1 MEKIICK
8 INMFDSLQVI
18 YLYKDSR
25 ITTLSLSKIS
35 DLSTNIINYCKQL
48 NIFLVHFFGSE
59 DFLEPII
66 KDLRE
71 NKIKVDIN

>member
-18 YLYKDSR
+18 YLYRDSG

-35 DLSTNIINYCKQL
+35 DLSINIINYCKQL
-48 NIFLVHFFGSE
+48 NIFLVHLFGPE

-66 KDLRE
+66 KDLKE
-71 NKIKVDIN
+71 NNIKVDIN

>member
-1 MEKIICK
+1 
-8 INMFDSLQVI
+8 MFDSLQVI
-18 YLYKDSR
+18 YLYKDND
-25 ITTLSLSKIS
+25 IITLSLSKIS
-35 DLSTNIINYCKQL
+35 DLSINIINYCKQL
-48 NIFLVHFFGSE
+48 NIFLVHLFGPE

>member
-18 YLYKDSR
+18 YLYRDSD
-25 ITTLSLSKIS
+25 INTLSLSKIS

-48 NIFLVHFFGSE
+48 NIFLVHLFGPE

-66 KDLRE
+66 KDLKE
-71 NKIKVDIN
+71 NEIKVDIN